1 MLYSGHKE
9 SGLIRIS
16 LSIGLAGLD
25 GRGGCTWTEK
35 GREARHGLPAQ
46 NGICPCSPLP
56 DAHLASGS
64 SFFAGMHSTFPAVIR
79 SPGLQSRA
87 SQMLRIVERVTVSW
101 YL

>member
-16 LSIGLAGLD
+16 LSIGLGGPGWARGLYMDRKAGRP
-25 GRGGCTWTEK
+25 GT
-35 GREARHGLPAQ
+35 A
-46 NGICPCSPLP
+46 SPLLKEYAPALPSP

-64 SFFAGMHSTFPAVIR
+64 SFLAGMHSTFPAVIR
-79 SPGLQSRA
+79 SPGPQSRA
-87 SQMLRIVERVTVSW
+87 SQMLRTWESVTASK